1 MTTVLGRC
9 YMIPRAMSSLL
20 GAVILAPLC
29 NSSLIAADGS
39 WSNSTTSAGNWSDTT
54 KWAGGI
60 LANGAGAIGNF
71 NLDYGTNNKVITI
84 DTTSRTLGTLNIG
97 DPGFTYRSVTVQA
110 SGGAS
115 LVFNNNGSGALLS
128 RTVAQT
134 GGSPVIDLI
143 SAPMTLADNLVVNV
157 TDTTANSGLRL
168 NGVISESGGA
178 RSIAK
183 NGSGLLQLGDPGVGT
198 APTNTFS
205 GGFTLNAGEVQI
217 VGSSVFGTGTLT
229 INGGTLTARGGAR
242 TPANS
247 VVVGG
252 DFTLNGAG
260 GGGNTLTL
268 AGPMDLG
275 GATRTITVSATT
287 GAGVISGVISNG
299 GLVKAGSRPLTLS
312 AANTY
317 TGSTTVNAG
326 TLALSAT
333 GSIANSSAVVLNSGN
348 FNVSAVV
355 GGYVLGGSQ
364 TLSGS
369 GSVTGDLTINGT
381 LAIGNSPGTITF
393 NDDLTLGNGSV
404 SNFEFT
410 VGTFSANSYDLA
422 LGGAGSQT
430 VSFDGTLNLFFDSG
444 ETHLNNSSV
453 KIFDF
458 ESYVGSFTSVTYTGL
473 GAGQS
478 AAFDSATGIVTV
490 IPEPGAAALGGLGFL
505 MLLRRRRQTT

>member
-1 MTTVLGRC
+1 
-9 YMIPRAMSSLL
+9 
-20 GAVILAPLC
+20 
-29 NSSLIAADGS
+29 
-39 WSNSTTSAGNWSDTT
+39 
-54 KWAGGI
+54 
-60 LANGAGAIGNF
+60 
-71 NLDYGTNNKVITI
+71 
-84 DTTSRTLGTLNIG
+84 
-97 DPGFTYRSVTVQA
+97 
-110 SGGAS
+110 
-115 LVFNNNGSGALLS
+115 
-128 RTVAQT
+128 
-134 GGSPVIDLI
+134 
-143 SAPMTLADNLVVNV
+143 
-157 TDTTANSGLRL
+157 
-168 NGVISESGGA
+168 
-178 RSIAK
+178 
-183 NGSGLLQLGDPGVGT
+183 
-198 APTNTFS
+198 
-205 GGFTLNAGEVQI
+205 
-217 VGSSVFGTGTLT
+217 
-229 INGGTLTARGGAR
+229 
-242 TPANS
+242 
-247 VVVGG
+247 
-252 DFTLNGAG
+252 
-260 GGGNTLTL
+260 
-268 AGPMDLG
+268 MDLG

-410 VGTFSANSYDLA
+410 VGTFSANSYLA

-444 ETHLNNSSV
+444 ETYLNNSSV